1 MPVRILLV
9 DDHALVRQG
18 LHSLLAQEGFS
29 VVGEAADG
37 LEAMEKIRSLSPDIV
52 VMDISMPAQN
62 GLNVAREVHKFFPQ
76 VKVIL
81 LSQHTEDMY
90 IADALEACVAA
101 YVLKSQASS
110 DLVHAIHQVS
120 SGKVYYSPDISA
132 SVLAAYKAKTDDKPD
147 SLTLRERQVLQLIA
161 EGKTTRDVASLLFIS
176 VKTAETHRTRL
187 MQKLDIHETASLV
200 RYAIRRGLVQPYTRP
215 AIAWSPRHS
224 SRSGF
229 HLTSIYS
236 FFLTAV

>member
-1 MPVRILLV
+1 MSARILLV

-18 LHSLLAQEGFS
+18 LRSLLVQEGFS
-29 VVGEAADG
+29 VIGEASDG
-37 LEAMEKIRSLSPDIV
+37 LEAIEKVRALSPDIV

-187 MQKLDIHETASLV
+187 MQKLDIHETATLV
-200 RYAIRRGLVQPYTRP
+200 RYAIRRGLVQP
-215 AIAWSPRHS
+215 
-224 SRSGF
+224 
-229 HLTSIYS
+229 
-236 FFLTAV
+236 

>member
-1 MPVRILLV
+1 MSTRILLV

-18 LHSLLAQEGFS
+18 LRSLLAQEGFS

-37 LEAMEKIRSLSPDIV
+37 LEAMEKIRTLSPDIV
-52 VMDISMPAQN
+52 VMDISMPSQS
-62 GLNVAREVHKFFPQ
+62 GLNVAREVHKFFPH

-132 SVLAAYKAKTDDKPD
+132 AVLAAYKAKTDDKPD

-200 RYAIRRGLVQPYTRP
+200 RYAIRRGLVQP
-215 AIAWSPRHS
+215 
-224 SRSGF
+224 
-229 HLTSIYS
+229 
-236 FFLTAV
+236 

>member
-18 LHSLLAQEGFS
+18 LRSLLAQEGFS
-29 VVGEAADG
+29 VVGEASDG

-101 YVLKSQASS
+101 YVLKSQSSS
-110 DLVHAIHQVS
+110 DLIHAIHQVS

-132 SVLAAYKAKTDDKPD
+132 AVLAAYKAKTDDKPD

-200 RYAIRRGLVQPYTRP
+200 RYAIRRGLVQP
-215 AIAWSPRHS
+215 
-224 SRSGF
+224 
-229 HLTSIYS
+229 
-236 FFLTAV
+236 

>member
-18 LHSLLAQEGFS
+18 LRSLLAQEGFS
-29 VVGEAADG
+29 VVGEASDG

-110 DLVHAIHQVS
+110 DLIHAIHQVS

-132 SVLAAYKAKTDDKPD
+132 AVLAAYKAKTDDKPD

-200 RYAIRRGLVQPYTRP
+200 RYAILRGLVQP
-215 AIAWSPRHS
+215 
-224 SRSGF
+224 
-229 HLTSIYS
+229 
-236 FFLTAV
+236 

>member
-1 MPVRILLV
+1 MPARILLV

-18 LHSLLAQEGFS
+18 LRSLLVQEGFS

-37 LEAMEKIRSLSPDIV
+37 LEAIEKIRVLSPDIV

-200 RYAIRRGLVQPYTRP
+200 RYAIRRGLVQP
-215 AIAWSPRHS
+215 
-224 SRSGF
+224 
-229 HLTSIYS
+229 
-236 FFLTAV
+236 

>member
-18 LHSLLAQEGFS
+18 LRSLLVQEGFS

-37 LEAMEKIRSLSPDIV
+37 LEAVEKIRALSPDIV

-62 GLNVAREVHKFFPQ
+62 GLNVAREVHKCFPQ

-132 SVLAAYKAKTDDKPD
+132 AVLAASKAKTDDKPD

-176 VKTAETHRTRL
+176 VKTAETHRPRL

-200 RYAIRRGLVQPYTRP
+200 RYAIRRGLVQP
-215 AIAWSPRHS
+215 
-224 SRSGF
+224 
-229 HLTSIYS
+229 
-236 FFLTAV
+236 

>member
-18 LHSLLAQEGFS
+18 LRSLLAQEGFS

-132 SVLAAYKAKTDDKPD
+132 AVLAAYKAKTDDKPD

-200 RYAIRRGLVQPYTRP
+200 RYAIRRGMVQP
-215 AIAWSPRHS
+215 
-224 SRSGF
+224 
-229 HLTSIYS
+229 
-236 FFLTAV
+236 

>member
-18 LHSLLAQEGFS
+18 LRSLLAQEGFS

-37 LEAMEKIRSLSPDIV
+37 LEAMEKVRSLSPDIV

-187 MQKLDIHETASLV
+187 MQKLDIHETATLV
-200 RYAIRRGLVQPYTRP
+200 RYAIRRGLVQP
-215 AIAWSPRHS
+215 
-224 SRSGF
+224 
-229 HLTSIYS
+229 
-236 FFLTAV
+236 

>member
-1 MPVRILLV
+1 MPARILLV

-18 LHSLLAQEGFS
+18 LRSLLVQEGFS

-37 LEAMEKIRSLSPDIV
+37 LEAVEKIRALSPDIV

-62 GLNVAREVHKFFPQ
+62 GLNVAREVHKCFPQ

-187 MQKLDIHETASLV
+187 MQKLDIHETATLV
-200 RYAIRRGLVQPYTRP
+200 RYAIRRGLVQP
-215 AIAWSPRHS
+215 
-224 SRSGF
+224 
-229 HLTSIYS
+229 
-236 FFLTAV
+236 